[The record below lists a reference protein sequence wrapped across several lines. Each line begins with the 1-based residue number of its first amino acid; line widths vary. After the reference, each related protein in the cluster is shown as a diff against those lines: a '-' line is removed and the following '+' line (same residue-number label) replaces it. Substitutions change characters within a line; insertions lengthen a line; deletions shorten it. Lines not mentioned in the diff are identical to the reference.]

1 MVTASEQ
8 HRQADGKEVL
18 LSVRNLSKSFGALK
32 VVQDVSFELAR
43 GEVLGILGPNGAGK
57 TSLFNLISGDFAFD
71 TGSITLDGVQL
82 DREPSY
88 RRAIRGIG
96 RTYQIP
102 RPYAKMTTFENLLV
116 ASRFAAGRSE
126 RGSYIS
132 CAALLEDCGL
142 AGKANLPAGGLT
154 LLDRKRLELARALAG
169 EPKLLLLDEI
179 AGGLTEAEAGQLVS
193 LIRHVRDRGV
203 TIIWI
208 EHVLHAVMAVAERL
222 LVLSFGEKIADGP
235 PQDVIDNP
243 DVRRIYMGI
252 EA

>member
-1 MVTASEQ
+1 MADELQ
-8 HRQADGKEVL
+8 RQQADGKEVI
-18 LSVRNLSKSFGALK
+18 LSVRNLSKSFGALR

-43 GEVLGILGPNGAGK
+43 GEVLGVLGPNGAGK
-57 TSLFNLISGDFAFD
+57 TSLFNLISGDISFD
-71 TGSITLDGVQL
+71 SGSITLDGASL

-88 RRAIRGIG
+88 RRAARGIG

-126 RGSYIS
+126 REAYQS
-132 CAALLEDCGL
+132 CAGLLEDCGL

-222 LVLSFGEKIADGP
+222 LVLSFGQKIADGA
-235 PQDVIDNP
+235 PQAVIDNP

>member
-1 MVTASEQ
+1 LVTASGPQ
-8 HRQADGKEVL
+8 KQADGNEAL
-18 LSVRNLSKSFGALK
+18 LSVRNLSKNFGALK
-32 VVQDVSFELAR
+32 VVRDVSFELAR
-43 GEVLGILGPNGAGK
+43 GQVLGILGPNGAGK
-57 TSLFNLISGDFAFD
+57 TSLFNLISGDITFD
-71 TGSITLDGVQL
+71 AGSIILDGVPL

-88 RRAIRGIG
+88 KRATMGIG

-126 RGSYIS
+126 RDSHLS
-132 CAALLEDCGL
+132 CAALLEGCGL

-222 LVLSFGEKIADGP
+222 LVLSFGEKIADGR
-235 PQDVIDNP
+235 PQEVIDNP